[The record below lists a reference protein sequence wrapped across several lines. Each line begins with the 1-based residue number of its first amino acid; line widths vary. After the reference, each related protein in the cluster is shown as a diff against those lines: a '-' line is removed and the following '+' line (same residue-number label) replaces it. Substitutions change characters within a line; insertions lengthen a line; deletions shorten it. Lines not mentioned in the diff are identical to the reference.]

1 MTPSEAIAYI
11 GTAFPELDQ
20 KRSSTQT
27 SFFLSERGISGRVV
41 RIAHSGT
48 RPLKRAASSL
58 NVRHQ
63 GHADGSRFEMAL
75 PATLGELDVLVH
87 EEIKLSLSIE
97 PTNWEKALR
106 ALTLLGGTA
115 TVVQITERVLR
126 DFPDFKDPD
135 NVRKDLIMLSVNDE
149 KRRAYRAH
157 KTMREDG
164 RSEKHLDRV
173 YRGAGEGQAL
183 VYELYDPV
191 KHGIWIGRVVDGVFR
206 LERVDTTPGDLVD
219 LIEFDP
225 AEVASSTKEMVAR
238 QVAARRGQSKFRK
251 GLLTA
256 YDAKCCISG
265 CAIEDLLEAAH
276 ITPHK
281 DHATDVLDNGLLL
294 RADLHTLFD
303 LGLLRVNPQTLKVDL
318 HPVVRA
324 DPDYVDFH
332 DKRIADAEGHNPSK
346 KALQA
351 HYDANAHRRLD

>member
-1 MTPSEAIAYI
+1 MTPSEAIAHI
-11 GTAFPELDQ
+11 RTAFPELDP

-27 SFFLSERGISGRVV
+27 SFFLPERGLSGRVV
-41 RIAHSGT
+41 RIAHSGS

-58 NVRHQ
+58 NARHLGQ
-63 GHADGSRFEMAL
+63 TDGSRFDIAL
-75 PATLGELDVLVH
+75 PATFDELNALVH
-87 EEIKLSLSIE
+87 DELKLSLSVE

-106 ALTLLGGTA
+106 ALTLLGGAA
-115 TVVQITERVLR
+115 TLAQITEQVVRN
-126 DFPDFKDPD
+126 FPDFKDPD

-157 KTMREDG
+157 KTMRENG

-173 YRGAGEGQAL
+173 YRGIGEGQAL
-183 VYELYDPV
+183 VYELYDPI
-191 KHGIWIGRVVDGVFR
+191 KHGIWIGRVTDGSFR
-206 LERVDTTPGDLVD
+206 LERVDATPGDLVG

-251 GLLTA
+251 GLLAA

-265 CAIEDLLEAAH
+265 CAIENLLEAAH

-303 LGLLRVNPQTLKVDL
+303 LGLLRVHPQTLKVDL

-332 DKRIADAEGHNPSK
+332 DERIADAEGHNLSK

-351 HYDANAHRRLD
+351 HYDANAHRWLD